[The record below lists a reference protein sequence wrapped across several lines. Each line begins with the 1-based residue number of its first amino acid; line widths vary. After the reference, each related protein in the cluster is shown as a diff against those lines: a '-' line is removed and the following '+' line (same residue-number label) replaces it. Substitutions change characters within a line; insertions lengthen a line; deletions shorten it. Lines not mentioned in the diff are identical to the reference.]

1 MASRKET
8 SSDHQTTEYGDQRIE
23 RGAGGEIHQVAAGD
37 APRLTTQQGIVVSDD
52 QNTLRARRAR
62 PGHAGGFPFPGE
74 DLPLRP

>member
-23 RGAGGEIHQVAAGD
+23 RGVGGEIHQVVAGN

-52 QNTLRARRAR
+52 QNTPAGRRAR
-62 PGHAGGFPFPGE
+62 TGRAGGFPFPGE